1 MHIKLVTAFSALTL
15 LVGWHEGHPT
25 CKKLSDGV
33 LMWLS
38 VWSEVQTCIYGPAD
52 ATATHC
58 LLLQWNPGWFYL
70 SGTSSPQV
78 VLDKGS
84 LNVCV
89 CVYQTCCCYTKV
101 EVVRCQSVSFSSTIR
116 TVCSQT
122 KSLLALTFLLLT
134 RYSKL
139 SVVHCCYM
147 HLARTLF
154 VCVSSIIIII
164 MWLGSR
170 VVSMLDSGTVGP
182 GFKSQLRCSLV
193 TVLGKLFTPIVL
205 LFTKQQNW

>member
-1 MHIKLVTAFSALTL
+1 VVVCLERGADLHIWPSWCHCHSLTL
-15 LVGWHEGHPT
+15 ASVKSRLVFPFWYQLT
-25 CKKLSDGV
+25 
-33 LMWLS
+33 
-38 VWSEVQTCIYGPAD
+38 
-52 ATATHC
+52 
-58 LLLQWNPGWFYL
+58 PG
-70 SGTSSPQV
+70 SPGQRAV
-78 VLDKGS
+78 KC
-84 LNVCV
+84 VCV

-182 GFKSQLRCSLV
+182 GFKSQPRCSLV